1 MKAYRVTVSVDKEKG
16 VEIVNVFES
25 FESVIAFVGKNMA
38 SLWNGRVPFP
48 HKMFIEEL
56 VDYDGKFGLQPINAD
71 ISELN
76 KELLTNF
83 TDSAEKEEVYNG

>member
-1 MKAYRVTVSVDKEKG
+1 MEAYRVTISVDKEKG
-16 VEIVNVFES
+16 IEIVNVFEN

-48 HKMFIEEL
+48 YKMSIEEL

-71 ISELN
+71 ISKLN
-76 KELLTNF
+76 KELLSNF
-83 TDSAEKEEVYNG
+83 IDSAGKEEVYNG